1 LLSATWD
8 APLVLDP
15 TAITAFRPLGFGV
28 EIVQSFWHKTFLMI
42 AAMPFRAL
50 RFVHPPV
57 NRAVRWLFGFSLNLF
72 DESFAEQ
79 CDLLALPD

>member
-1 LLSATWD
+1 M
-8 APLVLDP
+8 
-15 TAITAFRPLGFGV
+15 TAFRPLGFGV
-28 EIVQSFWHKTFLMI
+28 EIAQFFWQKAFPTI
-42 AAMPFRAL
+42 ALMPFRAL

-57 NRAVRWLFGFSLNLF
+57 NRAERWLLGFSLNLF